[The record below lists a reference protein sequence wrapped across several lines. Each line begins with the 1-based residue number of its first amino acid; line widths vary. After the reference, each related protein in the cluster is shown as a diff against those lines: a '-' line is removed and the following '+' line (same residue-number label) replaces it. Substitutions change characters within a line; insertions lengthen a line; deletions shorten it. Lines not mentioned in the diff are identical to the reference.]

1 MKKYILL
8 LVLAIFMAR
17 CNFETPTQ
25 FSNAAN
31 ATVLTTLGGEK
42 ATFKEVLSNYKGR
55 KVLIDIWASWCA
67 DCIKGMPTINRL
79 QSEFPEV
86 VFLFLSVDKKN
97 SAWKRGIQRFQMRGE
112 HYNIPTG
119 MRNGAFVDFVNLSW
133 IPRYMVIDET
143 GAISLFKATNS
154 SDKSILAA
162 LKEIQ

>member
-1 MKKYILL
+1 MKKYIPL
-8 LVLAIFMAR
+8 LVLAVFMTS

-25 FSNAAN
+25 FSDEAN
-31 ATVLTTLGGEK
+31 ATVLTSLAGEE
-42 ATFKEVLSNYKGR
+42 ATFKEVIAQYKGK

-67 DCIKGMPTINRL
+67 DCIKGMPTIKRL
-79 QSEFPEV
+79 QGEFPEV

-97 SAWKRGIQRFQMRGE
+97 SAWKKGIQRFQMEGV

-119 MRNGAFVDFVNLSW
+119 MRHGAFVDFVNLSW
-133 IPRYMVIDET
+133 IPRYMVVDEM

-162 LKEIQ
+162 LKEI